1 MIIMNLLT
9 ISKQNL
15 DELYVNVCELHDVAK
30 GLNKELDKIIYA
42 LANRVDEI
50 YDESDEIGYRSI
62 IE

>member
-1 MIIMNLLT
+1 MDLLT
-9 ISKQNL
+9 ISKENM
-15 DELYVNVCELHDVAK
+15 DALYCDVCELQDAAR

-50 YDESDEIGYRSI
+50 YDESDSIGYRSV

>member
-1 MIIMNLLT
+1 MNLLT
-9 ISKQNL
+9 ITKQNL
-15 DELYVNVCELHDVAK
+15 DELYVNVCELQDFAA

-50 YDESDEIGYRSI
+50 YDESDKIGHRSI

>member
-1 MIIMNLLT
+1 MNLLT
-9 ISKQNL
+9 ISKQNM
-15 DELYVNVCELHDVAK
+15 DELYNNVCDLEDFAT